1 MIVRPARWLRLAS
14 PRPKEKMEPP
24 TDFGVPNGS
33 KSKKVRRGRPVGPST
48 KEIVMKFIATFVLA
62 GLIGMTAG
70 ARAADDKAAAAP
82 AGAAAAGA
90 AAGGDDAATQY
101 KAKTVYDF
109 EDDMV
114 EGDLQRPDGELVN
127 GLKKT
132 EHSSLIEIRKDFIP
146 EMLKSLEDI

>member
-1 MIVRPARWLRLAS
+1 MKLLRL
-14 PRPKEKMEPP
+14 
-24 TDFGVPNGS
+24 TV
-33 KSKKVRRGRPVGPST
+33 
-48 KEIVMKFIATFVLA
+48 VLA
-62 GLIGMTAG
+62 ASLGVLGVAG
-70 ARAADDKAAAAP
+70 NVFAQAKP
-82 AGAAAAGA
+82 
-90 AAGGDDAATQY
+90 AAGGDDNTQY

-127 GLKKT
+127 SLKKT

>member
-1 MIVRPARWLRLAS
+1 MKSMAKILGTLALS
-14 PRPKEKMEPP
+14 
-24 TDFGVPNGS
+24 
-33 KSKKVRRGRPVGPST
+33 
-48 KEIVMKFIATFVLA
+48 LA
-62 GLIGMTAG
+62 VTLTLTLTLTGTVW
-70 ARAADDKAAAAP
+70 AADAKAAAA
-82 AGAAAAGA
+82 
-90 AAGGDDAATQY
+90 GGEENTTY

-114 EGDLQRPDGELVN
+114 EGDLQRPDGELIN

>member
-1 MIVRPARWLRLAS
+1 
-14 PRPKEKMEPP
+14 
-24 TDFGVPNGS
+24 
-33 KSKKVRRGRPVGPST
+33 
-48 KEIVMKFIATFVLA
+48 MKLVATFVVL
-62 GLIGMTAG
+62 GLVG
-70 ARAADDKAAAAP
+70 ATQPLFAADDKAAP
-82 AGAAAAGA
+82 AAAAGG
-90 AAGGDDAATQY
+90 GGDEANTSY

-127 GLKKT
+127 ALKKT

>member
-1 MIVRPARWLRLAS
+1 MKLVAAFLAVGLLGLLGAAQPA
-14 PRPKEKMEPP
+14 
-24 TDFGVPNGS
+24 F
-33 KSKKVRRGRPVGPST
+33 
-48 KEIVMKFIATFVLA
+48 
-62 GLIGMTAG
+62 
-70 ARAADDKAAAAP
+70 AADAPAAAP
-82 AGAAAAGA
+82 AAGA
-90 AAGGDDAATQY
+90 GDEGNTSY

-127 GLKKT
+127 ALKKT